1 MQSKRI
7 TNIIIIKYSQIR
19 FNTMKQSKMQSKRI
33 TKLKVMRGDLNPPVD
48 LTQWR
53 WAMACGRNGWLAR
66 EKALTVDR
74 GVITGTQV
82 SLITLIRG
90 LLLSCGGARLIGW
103 ASGGT
108 TRTRCIRGEGFRS
121 YEQRLCL
128 SPLWKGLVGDW
139 RHSCLSPPGVRETVT
154 AVTHITLTGERET
167 VTCITH
173 ITLTGVRETVSEHNN
188 TQQKQRTLW
197 SQWEP
202 TVFDL
207 WPKNH
212 PGHNQVTMHYNL
224 TYVLSH
230 KSSHQHTHIHTHTHT
245 CANRHHLIT
254 QASI

>member
-53 WAMACGRNGWLAR
+53 WAMSCGRNGWLTR

-154 AVTHITLTGERET
+154 AVTHITLTGEREK
-167 VTCITH
+167 VTCVTH
-173 ITLTGVRETVSEHNN
+173 ITLTGVRETV
-188 TQQKQRTLW
+188 TC
-197 SQWEP
+197 
-202 TVFDL
+202 V
-207 WPKNH
+207 
-212 PGHNQVTMHYNL
+212 
-224 TYVLSH
+224 
-230 KSSHQHTHIHTHTHT
+230 THITLTGVRDSHL
-245 CANRHHLIT
+245 RHSHHSYRCERDSHLHHSHHSYRCERDSEWT
-254 QASI
+254 